1 MIARKPFT
9 LIAAILLLI
18 VSVAHAYRLVT
29 HFSVSVDGSAVPMVA
44 SWIGV
49 AVAGLLGVMILVE
62 ARR

>member
-18 VSVAHAYRLVT
+18 VAALHAYRLVA
-29 HFSVSVDGSAVPMVA
+29 HFPVSVDGSAVPMVA

-49 AVAGLLGVMILVE
+49 AVAGLLGVMLLVE

>member
-9 LIAAILLLI
+9 MIAAVLLLI
-18 VSVAHAYRLVT
+18 VAIVHAYRLVT
-29 HFSVSVDGSAVPMVA
+29 HFAVSVDGSAVPMMA

-49 AVAGLLGVMILVE
+49 AVAGLLGVMLLVE